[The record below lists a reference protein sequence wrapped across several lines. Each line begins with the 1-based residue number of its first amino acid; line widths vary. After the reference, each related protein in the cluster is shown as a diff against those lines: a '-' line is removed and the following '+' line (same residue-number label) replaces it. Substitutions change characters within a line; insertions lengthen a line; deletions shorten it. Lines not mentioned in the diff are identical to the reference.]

1 MTQNEN
7 FLNELKP
14 ALQENWQSAGF
25 NEPTTI
31 QEKAIPA
38 ILAGKD
44 VIAGSPTGTGK
55 TLAYLLPA
63 LQAVNEENGAI
74 QALILA
80 SSHELV
86 MQINEEI
93 QKWSKGSKISGAS
106 FIGGANM
113 KRQLEKLKK
122 RPQIVAGTPG
132 RINELIKMKKMKMH
146 EVKLIVLD
154 EGDQLLVPEH
164 IRTIQDIVKSTL
176 KDRQVVLFSATL
188 PSQTEEMARAMM
200 TDPELIEVKREENIP
215 SKVEHSYFTADPR
228 DKIKVLERISRIEGL
243 KGLAFVKDIGNL
255 NVLSEKL
262 SYDRIPHAVLH
273 GDSNKRDREAAI
285 KGLRTG
291 DYTLLLAT
299 EVAARGLDVKGLTHV
314 IHYDLPK
321 TTEQYIHRSGRTGRS
336 GAEGTVYSIISP
348 AEERD
353 LKRLVRDLD
362 LEMTLKTFYK
372 GQVVDGKPSKTSSKR

>member
-7 FLNELKP
+7 FFTELKP

-25 NEPTTI
+25 KEPTTI

-63 LQAVNEENGAI
+63 LQAINEENGAI

-188 PSQTEEMARAMM
+188 PSQTEEMARALM
-200 TDPELIEVKREENIP
+200 TEPELIEVKREENIP

-255 NVLSEKL
+255 SVLSEKL

-291 DYTLLLAT
+291 DYNLLLAT

-321 TTEQYIHRSGRTGRS
+321 TKEQYIHRSGRTGRS
-336 GAEGTVYSIISP
+336 GAEGTVYSIISS

-353 LKRLVRDLD
+353 LKRLARDLE

-372 GQVVDGKPSKTSSKR
+372 GQVVDGKPPKTSSKR